1 MSQQDILFVQGNEA
15 CVRGALYAGLRFF
28 AGYPITPSTEV
39 AEHLAEQLPRVG
51 GKFIQMEDEI
61 ASMCAV
67 CGASLAGSKAM
78 TATSGPGFSLKQEA
92 IGYAVMAE
100 IPCVVVNVQRG
111 GPSTG
116 LATKVAQG
124 DVNQA
129 RWGTHGDHSIIVL
142 TASSIQDVFQITVE
156 AFNMAETYRTPVILL
171 FDEVIGHMREK
182 LVVPAA
188 GELPVV
194 ERLHTEVQAGVNYYP
209 YLPRE
214 DGRLPMQLVT
224 HQTGPQGKKVHK
236 AWVEQGTN
244 IARELYLA
252 VVLDRGAQCLTVMAS
267 PDGGMDIE
275 EVAAK
280 TPERI
285 FTTRL
290 DGGHRIWPFQ
300 ARALLFGCGLTPAQ
314 VNAGTAL
321 LLNLVRLAAEKDAV
335 LVEINPLAVTAEGE
349 LMALDGK
356 MDFDESALKR
366 HPDIAALEDPEE
378 CDPLERKARELGVN
392 YVRLSGYVGTM
403 LVLQCLFT
411 GAGPKTTALTPVVIA
426 YATTQG
432 IDPTP
437 FVLLVGMNM
446 LHQYLLPVSNLPNI
460 IGLATEEITPA
471 ELIKT
476 GAVMSLFGAIFM
488 SIMVYTYWT
497 WIGMFG

>member
-182 LVVPAA
+182 LVVPAP
-188 GELPVV
+188 GDLPVM

-214 DGRLPMQLVT
+214 DGRLPMSDFGGVHRYNVTGLYHDIWGFPTENPEQVSKLVYHLVDKIENRAHLLARWKEYYLDDAEHIIISYGSSARSARHLVETRRSKGDRIGLLELQTLWPFPAQLVREKT
-224 HQTGPQGKKVHK
+224 AH
-236 AWVEQGTN
+236 ARN
-244 IARELYLA
+244 IF
-252 VVLDRGAQCLTVMAS
+252 
-267 PDGGMDIE
+267 
-275 EVAAK
+275 VA
-280 TPERI
+280 EMNMGQI
-285 FTTRL
+285 
-290 DGGHRIWPFQ
+290 
-300 ARALLFGCGLTPAQ
+300 
-314 VNAGTAL
+314 
-321 LLNLVRLAAEKDAV
+321 
-335 LVEINPLAVTAEGE
+335 
-349 LMALDGK
+349 
-356 MDFDESALKR
+356 
-366 HPDIAALEDPEE
+366 
-378 CDPLERKARELGVN
+378 
-392 YVRLSGYVGTM
+392 
-403 LVLQCLFT
+403 
-411 GAGPKTTALTPVVIA
+411 
-426 YATTQG
+426 TTQVKQVVQRPDRVFLVNRMDG
-432 IDPTP
+432 LMLNPTD
-437 FVLLVGMNM
+437 
-446 LHQYLLPVSNLPNI
+446 
-460 IGLATEEITPA
+460 IG
-471 ELIKT
+471 K
-476 GAVMSLFGAIFM
+476 VMRVIEGRGF
-488 SIMVYTYWT
+488 
-497 WIGMFG
+497 